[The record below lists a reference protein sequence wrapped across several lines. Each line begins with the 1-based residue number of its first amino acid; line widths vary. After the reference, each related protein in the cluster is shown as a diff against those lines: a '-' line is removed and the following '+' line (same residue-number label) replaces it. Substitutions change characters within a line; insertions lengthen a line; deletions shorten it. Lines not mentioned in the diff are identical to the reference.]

1 MSVCVG
7 GCGCVGVSVCIFVH
21 LRVSACVWLHF
32 CIYLCLWVWLS
43 LCAQVSILLCFILYL
58 QSVKFHSIGLCVLIR
73 LIQSSCLNESL
84 CGCFSIGEAFSH
96 LKFTSGSVCLVL
108 VCDSSHFRF
117 SLSPSVTLALLSLPF
132 FYLSLSLLYKICIF
146 SLSHYVFT
154 SISFS
159 LWVRAFLMVYVLLYQ
174 SLSPCLAAFLFPFL
188 FSISTL
194 SQLFLFSIPSS
205 TFLHPIFFVSTFSGF
220 FFFFVGLTGSW
231 TNVLVFAP
239 SNFCFK
245 WNFLLPLGFSFQC
258 RLFATNVSWAEIVLV
273 SENVPTQNSRNSFHQ
288 A

>member
-1 MSVCVG
+1 M
-7 GCGCVGVSVCIFVH
+7 
-21 LRVSACVWLHF
+21 
-32 CIYLCLWVWLS
+32 S

-84 CGCFSIGEAFSH
+84 CGCFSIGEALSH

-117 SLSPSVTLALLSLPF
+117 FSIFRCLSCSSFSSLLFSLAFPSLQNMHFFSFTLCVYKCLFQPLSASVSNGICASLSVSLTLSRCIS
-132 FYLSLSLLYKICIF
+132 LSLSLFHLNSFFFPF
-146 SLSHYVFT
+146 SFPFHHPLF
-154 SISFS
+154 SI
-159 LWVRAFLMVYVLLYQ
+159 RAFLFRHF
-174 SLSPCLAAFLFPFL
+174 LA
-188 FSISTL
+188 
-194 SQLFLFSIPSS
+194 
-205 TFLHPIFFVSTFSGF
+205 

-245 WNFLLPLGFSFQC
+245 
-258 RLFATNVSWAEIVLV
+258 
-273 SENVPTQNSRNSFHQ
+273 
-288 A
+288 